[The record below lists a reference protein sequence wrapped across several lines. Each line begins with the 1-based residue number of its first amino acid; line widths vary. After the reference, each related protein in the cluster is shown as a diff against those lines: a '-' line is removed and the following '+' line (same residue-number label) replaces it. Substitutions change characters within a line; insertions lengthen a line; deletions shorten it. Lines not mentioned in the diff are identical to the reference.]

1 MAKVQS
7 FADKA
12 AKLAKKHDQTVICP
26 DTNKETRLINVRL
39 VESVKTEKG
48 TIKFLDKNQK
58 VYESTYKP
66 YNG

>member
-12 AKLAKKHDQTVICP
+12 AKLAKKNEGMVICP
-26 DTNKETRLINVRL
+26 DTKKETRIVNVRL
-39 VESVKTEKG
+39 IESVKTENG
-48 TIKFLDKNQK
+48 TYKFLKRNTR

-66 YNG
+66 YNP

>member
-12 AKLAKKHDQTVICP
+12 AKLAKKHENMVMCP
-26 DTNKETRLINVRL
+26 DTKKETRIINVRL
-39 VESVKTEKG
+39 IDSVETDKG
-48 TIKFLDKNQK
+48 TFKFLDKNVR

-66 YNG
+66 YKP

>member
-12 AKLAKKHDQTVICP
+12 AKLAKKNEGMVMCP
-26 DTNKETRLINVRL
+26 DTKKETRIIHVRL
-39 VESVKTEKG
+39 VEAIKTEKG
-48 TIKFLDKNQK
+48 SYKFLKRNTR

-66 YNG
+66 YNS